1 MQDNPEK
8 SEYDGFYQSGP
19 TQPEKSNAGPMSL
32 VLMLVILLGGMMI
45 VMEMMDFSILP
56 EAKVTQPQDSASLEF
71 SLSVN
76 EPEVTARQES
86 DTVSMYTVP
95 QAEGGDTQGISLKA
109 VYADNIDSVVSITSR

>member
-8 SEYDGFYQSGP
+8 TEYDGFYQTGP

-56 EAKVTQPQDSASLEF
+56 
-71 SLSVN
+71 
-76 EPEVTARQES
+76 
-86 DTVSMYTVP
+86 
-95 QAEGGDTQGISLKA
+95 
-109 VYADNIDSVVSITSR
+109 

>member
-8 SEYDGFYQSGP
+8 TEYDSFYQTGP

-56 EAKVTQPQDSASLEF
+56 EALAQRESGLQVGT
-71 SLSVN
+71 V
-76 EPEVTARQES
+76 PEVRFFRQFACALHRQKAPSPALEAFLALLRDQTATKTGPLS
-86 DTVSMYTVP
+86 P
-95 QAEGGDTQGISLKA
+95 
-109 VYADNIDSVVSITSR
+109 